1 VKPKQTLTDGLR
13 MRFDWNE
20 RARSNPR
27 WYIASDADSDEEF
40 RASGE
45 RDTEFCL
52 RGLPSEWL
60 MRAEVL
66 EIGCGAG
73 RMTEFIARRVG
84 RLTAADVSNEMIALA
99 QAGCSDV
106 HNLKLTVTN
115 GEDLS
120 DFADNSFDLILSY
133 VVFQHVPKHVVRV
146 HFSDARRVLRENGIL
161 RVQLAE
167 IKDLA
172 YVPPDDR
179 DTFTMRSWTPD
190 EAAAEFQGWPELDVE
205 VIQASPTTDHIWVTA
220 ST

>member
-60 MRAEVL
+60 MRAQVL

-84 RLTAADVSNEMIALA
+84 RLTAADVSTEMIALA
-99 QAGCSDV
+99 KARGNDA
-106 HNLKLTVTN
+106 HNVELMVTN

-120 DFADNSFDLILSY
+120 DFGDNSFDLILSY
-133 VVFQHVPKHVVRV
+133 VVFQHVRKHV
-146 HFSDARRVLRENGIL
+146 L

-167 IKDLA
+167 IKDPA

-190 EAAAEFQGWPELDVE
+190 EAAAEFRGWPKLDVE